1 MKLKTNAVTPGCAR
15 CAGRR
20 RSRSAPSAAV
30 NSFSYRTGT
39 GEPAGIMFSD
49 EAREVFA
56 RALLQG
62 THRLLQSRLAGRRKP
77 HLPARQLRDQLDPL
91 APRERRP
98 APALELAEAGDEVAR
113 EALLANASTLEEPR
127 DDREHLARMHRL
139 HEVIVDLGADR
150 VAQQRVVLALRDHD

>member
-1 MKLKTNAVTPGCAR
+1 
-15 CAGRR
+15 
-20 RSRSAPSAAV
+20 
-30 NSFSYRTGT
+30 
-39 GEPAGIMFSD
+39 MFSD

-56 RALLQG
+56 QALLQG
-62 THRLLQSRLAGRRKP
+62 TQRLLQSRLVSRGNP
-77 HLPARQLRDQLDPL
+77 HLPPRQPRDQLDPL

-150 VAQQRVVLALRDHD
+150 VAQQRDRKSTRLNSSHGYISYAVFCLKKKIPSRWRGISRRRRRGHT